1 MEPEISPEEAAALAE
16 RGDGHLVDVR
26 RPDEW
31 EEGRIAGATHIPLD
45 ELQARSSEVPDGPVV
60 FYCRTGDRSE
70 MAAAAF
76 RSAGRDATS
85 LSGGLDAWEA
95 SGRSVES

>member
-1 MEPEISPEEAAALAE
+1 MESEITPDQLETQSDAT
-16 RGDGHLVDVR
+16 LVDVR

-31 EEGRIAGATHIPLD
+31 VEGHIAGATHIPLD

-60 FYCRTGDRSE
+60 FYCGTGDRWE
-70 MAAAAF
+70 MAAPAF

-85 LSGGLDAWEA
+85 LSGGLEAWEA
-95 SGRSVES
+95 TGRSVES

>member
-1 MEPEISPEEAAALAE
+1 MEPEITPDQLETQSDAT
-16 RGDGHLVDVR
+16 LVDVR

-31 EEGRIAGATHIPLD
+31 AEGHIAGATHIPLD

-85 LSGGLDAWEA
+85 LSGGLEAWEA